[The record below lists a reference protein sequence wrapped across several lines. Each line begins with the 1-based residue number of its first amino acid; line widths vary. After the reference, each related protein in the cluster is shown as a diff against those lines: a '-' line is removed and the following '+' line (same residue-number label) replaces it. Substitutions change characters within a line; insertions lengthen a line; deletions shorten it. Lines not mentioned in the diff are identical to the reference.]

1 MGTKGLY
8 RKIRLFSTVFK
19 HLCSMINDDF
29 RFSFVSDFFFSS
41 QTFQSPILSDM
52 IISIKVNP
60 FDVQQLQEGVIDE
73 NDELK
78 NAFILEPHAG
88 TLFEN
93 CHESLIFGERI
104 EVRLFLIF

>member
-1 MGTKGLY
+1 
-8 RKIRLFSTVFK
+8 
-19 HLCSMINDDF
+19 MINDDF
-29 RFSFVSDFFFSS
+29 RFSFVSDFSS
-41 QTFQSPILSDM
+41 HLKLFNLLSDM

-88 TLFEN
+88 ILCEN
-93 CHESLIFGERI
+93 CHESLILGERS
-104 EVRLFLIF
+104 EVRLFIVRH

>member
-1 MGTKGLY
+1 
-8 RKIRLFSTVFK
+8 
-19 HLCSMINDDF
+19 
-29 RFSFVSDFFFSS
+29 
-41 QTFQSPILSDM
+41 M

-93 CHESLIFGERI
+93 CHKSLIFGERI
-104 EVRLFLIF
+104 EVRLFLVFCRKALKNLRSKKRVIRF